1 MRYSDDKWSPSTCPG
16 DGSGGAGGFVA
27 EYTLNTD
34 DSSIGR
40 DGNFT
45 LTCQGQDPETKD
57 FGDNSFVLKDNGSLQ
72 WFEFYNFWKVSNGQ
86 CH

>member
-1 MRYSDDKWSPSTCPG
+1 M
-16 DGSGGAGGFVA
+16 AN
-27 EYTLNTD
+27 YTLNAD
-34 DSSIGR
+34 NSSI
-40 DGNFT
+40 DGDGF
-45 LTCQGQDPETKD
+45 LTVECQDGSTSEKT